1 MEEKLKDL
9 YSYNDINIIKD
20 FGKWNV
26 PSKWD
31 DVTLKIYQDIE
42 RYYADKEE
50 RQFDVRD
57 VLHILTNKSIDEINE
72 LPSEFLD
79 TILTHLLFLVT
90 TPDVGEPS
98 NKIVIDGEEYIINV
112 MEKLK
117 LGEYVAVDNVIKADK
132 SDYASILAILCRKK
146 GEAYDSKFEAETFEK
161 RKEMFESQPVTKILP
176 LIGFFLNL
184 YIVSERHSQ
193 LYSLVEEGINLTQ
206 QNIKSLENLGV
217 FKRLSLNW
225 QMRKLRKSLK
235 SIKRI

>member
-1 MEEKLKDL
+1 MEEKD
-9 YSYNDINIIKD
+9 IIKD

-31 DVTLKIYQDIE
+31 DITLKVYQDIE

-98 NKIVIDGEEYIINV
+98 NKIVIDGEEYIINI

-132 SDYASILAILCRKK
+132 SDYASIIAILCRKK
-146 GEAYDSKFEAETFEK
+146 GEVYDSKFEAETFEK

-184 YIVSERHSQ
+184 YIVLEKHSQ
-193 LYSLVEEGINLTQ
+193 LYSLVEEGIDLIQ
-206 QNIKSLENLGV
+206 QNIENSENLGV

-225 QMRKLRKSLK
+225 QMRKLRKSIK

>member
-1 MEEKLKDL
+1 MD
-9 YSYNDINIIKD
+9 NVIKD
-20 FGKWNV
+20 FGSITV
-26 PSKWD
+26 PTKWD

-50 RQFDVRD
+50 KQFDVRD
-57 VLHILTNKSIDEINE
+57 VLHILTNRSIDEINE
-72 LPSEFLD
+72 LPSDFLD

-98 NKIVIDGEEYIINV
+98 NKIKIDGEEYIINV

-117 LGEYVAVDNVIKADK
+117 LGEYVAVDNAIKADK
-132 SDYASILAILCRKK
+132 SDYASILAILCRKQ
-146 GEAYDSKFEAETFEK
+146 GEVYDSKFEAETFEK
-161 RKEMFESQPVTKILP
+161 RKEMFEKQPVTKILP
-176 LIGFFLNL
+176 LVGFFLNL
-184 YIVSERHSQ
+184 YIVLERHSQ

-206 QNIKSLENLGV
+206 QNIESLENLGV
-217 FKRLSLNW
+217 SKRLSLNW

>member
-1 MEEKLKDL
+1 MDKNE
-9 YSYNDINIIKD
+9 IIKD
-20 FGKWNV
+20 FGEVRV
-26 PSKWD
+26 PSSWNEI
-31 DVTLKIYQDIE
+31 TLDKYQKIE
-42 RYYADKEE
+42 KYYSDKDNKS
-50 RQFDVRD
+50 FNVID
-57 VLHILTNKSIDEINE
+57 VLDILIDKDRDYINE
-72 LPSEFLD
+72 LPSDFLD

-90 TPDVGEPS
+90 TPEVGEPS
-98 NKIVIDGEEYIINV
+98 NKIEIDGEEYIINI

-132 SDYASILAILCRKK
+132 SDYASILAILCRKQ
-146 GEAYDSKFEAETFEK
+146 GEVYDSKFEAETFDK
-161 RKEMFESQPVTKILP
+161 RKEMFEKQPVTKILP

-206 QNIKSLENLGV
+206 QNIESLENLGV
-217 FKRLSLNW
+217 SKRLSLNW